1 MAVFA
6 IRHTISAIKSVKIT
20 NFFVRPTQETNFII
34 IIAYPDRSANNNM
47 CNCWVVD
54 IFYQTNFTVFKY
66 LGSNTYVDL
75 PF

>member
-1 MAVFA
+1 MTVFA

-47 CNCWVVD
+47 CNC
-54 IFYQTNFTVFKY
+54 
-66 LGSNTYVDL
+66 
-75 PF
+75 